1 MKAKITLIVLSF
13 LFSLQ
18 TFSQSPSWLWA
29 KSAGGT
35 LNDPARSVTA
45 DASGNIIAVGYFFS
59 PTITF
64 GSTTLIKTVTTG
76 SFIADMFIVKYDA
89 SGNVL
94 WAKSAGGTSV
104 DYARSVTADASGNII
119 VAGSFQSATITFGS
133 TTLTDG
139 EFIVKYDTAGTVI
152 WAESIG
158 SRSITSDASGN
169 IIVARYF
176 YGPTLTLGS
185 TTLTNVDST
194 GNTADMYVAKLGIIT
209 VGINEMT
216 NDEFPLTIYPNPTT
230 TEVTLNFVKAARYE
244 VQLRNMIGE
253 VLFKKTTS
261 TEQMKINLRDFP
273 KGIYFIA
280 VQDEKNNLVVR
291 KIVKM

>member
-18 TFSQSPSWLWA
+18 TFSQSPNWLWA
-29 KSAGGT
+29 KSAGFT
-35 LNDPARSVTA
+35 FNNVANSVTA
-45 DASGNIIAVGYFFS
+45 DASGNIIAAGHFVS
-59 PTITF
+59 AITF
-64 GSTTLIKTVTTG
+64 GSTTLTSAG
-76 SFIADMFIVKYDA
+76 DYDMFIVKYDTA
-89 SGNVL
+89 GNVL
-94 WAKSAGGTSV
+94 WAKSAGGTAREI
-104 DYARSVTADASGNII
+104 ARSVATDASGNII
-119 VAGSFQSATITFGS
+119 AAGSFESAAITFGSITLTNVAYGDILIVKYDTGGNVLWAKSAVGIYQDEAYSVTTDSSGNIIAAGFFESPSLTFGS
-133 TTLTDG
+133 TTLTNG
-139 EFIVKYDTAGTVI
+139 GIF
-152 WAESIG
+152 
-158 SRSITSDASGN
+158 
-169 IIVARYF
+169 
-176 YGPTLTLGS
+176 
-185 TTLTNVDST
+185 
-194 GNTADMYVAKLGIIT
+194 VAKLGVIT

-253 VLFKKTTS
+253 VLFKTTTS
-261 TEQMKINLRDFP
+261 TEQMKIDLRDFP